1 MERILTTV
9 ATLRLQKRNVLDYLT
24 EACRNAISG
33 HAAPSLLPTQAKGM
47 HVAA

>member
-24 EACRNAISG
+24 EACSNAISG
-33 HAAPSLLPTQAKGM
+33 QAAPSLLPAELQDARL
-47 HVAA
+47 AA